1 MNGSPEQSL
10 AEIDLKKESPL
21 CRQMAKGQKT
31 SSEEMMKVFGIL
43 IEDAP
48 RATEMLYMATMVT
61 ALKVNKG
68 DAEEIADKLGIDEK
82 ALFMANYEYELRR
95 MRE

>member
-1 MNGSPEQSL
+1 MQTDG
-10 AEIDLKKESPL
+10 K
-21 CRQMAKGQKT
+21 R
-31 SSEEMMKVFGIL
+31 SEEMMKVFGIL

-48 RATEMLYMATMVT
+48 RAAEMLYMATMVT

-82 ALFMANYEYELRR
+82 ALFMANYEYELTVNGHLLS
-95 MRE
+95 EP